1 MQTKQNI
8 NLTIPFIGLL
18 VILILSLSSFTTP
31 KDGKVRYRKGF
42 KQEYDAKHKLWIGSW
57 YDYKNKL

>member
-31 KDGKVRYRKGF
+31 KDGKVRYRKGV
-42 KQEYDAKHKLWIGSW
+42 KQEYDGTKKLWVSSY
-57 YDYKNKL
+57 YDYSK